1 MNVDLSQEGRRQAAL
16 LGCRLTDWGI
26 DALYSSDLIRAVQTA
41 REINRFL
48 SLPHTICPDLR
59 EISFGEMEGL
69 TNEEIG
75 VRFKEFKKQQE
86 TMTADLPY
94 PGGECAGDDRPLP
107 GNASGKMEAFGKRS
121 GKYQYHGAEMG
132 SGSPALYGGAI

>member
-94 PGGECAGDDRPLP
+94 PGGECAGDVVQCIVD
-107 GNASGKMEAFGKRS
+107 
-121 GKYQYHGAEMG
+121 
-132 SGSPALYGGAI
+132 I